1 MARPR
6 SCPGCR
12 APARRVHS
20 SHERGL
26 AERPLTGKELQVRLR
41 VRRFFCDR
49 TSCHKKTFVE
59 PVSRLSERCRR
70 SSLGWGAVGTTFFQS
85 AAPGLAKPAQAISP
99 LIVWSSPARRTVIG
113 VSGACDVDPAASA
126 SAAQMFLSS
135 RGSFSCA
142 VVQGFRRAR

>member
-1 MARPR
+1 ACGPAPR
-6 SCPGCR
+6 CPGCR

-99 LIVWSSPARRTVIG
+99 LIVWSSPARRTGIG
-113 VSGACDVDPAASA
+113 VSLYEWPQAGLRVDH
-126 SAAQMFLSS
+126 QVGGRS
-135 RGSFSCA
+135 RL
-142 VVQGFRRAR
+142 